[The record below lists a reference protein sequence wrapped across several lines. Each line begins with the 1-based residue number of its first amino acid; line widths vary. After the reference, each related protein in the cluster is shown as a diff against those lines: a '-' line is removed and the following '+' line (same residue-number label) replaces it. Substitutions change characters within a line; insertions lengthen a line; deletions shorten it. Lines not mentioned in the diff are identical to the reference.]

1 MKLLFTG
8 SEIRISQPENVL
20 PVLSL
25 FSKYVETRKAIRIC
39 QIRPENFNLLGRL
52 QEELPSVLKS
62 YIPQSSN
69 PRRLQEA
76 RGQQM

>member
-25 FSKYVETRKAIRIC
+25 FSKYVETRKAIRIY

-52 QEELPSVLKS
+52 
-62 YIPQSSN
+62 
-69 PRRLQEA
+69 
-76 RGQQM
+76 